1 MDSAQGVVRIYYYA
15 EPHAP
20 IDHGLRASRGS
31 PGAIPGHVITSP
43 RTYPLKDTNIMY
55 TYEESVLDA
64 ADDAG
69 FLTSKDAKRIL
80 KAHNIP
86 AIDAWIDLGDSATD
100 ASKLLEYLG
109 Y

>member
-1 MDSAQGVVRIYYYA
+1 
-15 EPHAP
+15 
-20 IDHGLRASRGS
+20 
-31 PGAIPGHVITSP
+31 
-43 RTYPLKDTNIMY
+43 MY

-80 KAHNIP
+80 REHNIP
-86 AIDAWIDLGDSATD
+86 AINAWVDLGDDATD
-100 ASKLLEYLG
+100 AQKLLNYLN